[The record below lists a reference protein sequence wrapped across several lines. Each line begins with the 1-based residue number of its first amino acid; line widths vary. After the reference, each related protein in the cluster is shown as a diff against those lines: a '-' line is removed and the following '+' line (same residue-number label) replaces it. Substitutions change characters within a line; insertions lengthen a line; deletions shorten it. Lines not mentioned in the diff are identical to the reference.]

1 MTQRNVTNLHGILA
15 NSEDHTAQ
23 SLSPKSEILDS
34 SLYTREPW
42 CLPHWYDKLQLDIFG
57 VSYATVG
64 CGLLDAPPKIGTIFG
79 FSKGN
84 YMNCL
89 RQCDFALQ
97 NHRRVRDAAPYDFC
111 RNVCAKLQF
120 PSFAKNGE
128 GVLPSPLRNQI
139 ISDAHPQRTVPEF
152 PDRNGNR

>member
-1 MTQRNVTNLHGILA
+1 MRFLMVH
-15 NSEDHTAQ
+15 
-23 SLSPKSEILDS
+23 
-34 SLYTREPW
+34 R
-42 CLPHWYDKLQLDIFG
+42 YDKLQLDIFG

-139 ISDAHPQRTVPEF
+139 ISDAHPQRTVPGY
-152 PDRNGNR
+152 PDRKAIKQRLDQQLNEREEKTYYTVITFDLAAFNLEDEWD